1 MKSKAAFVRSLPRSL
16 SAKEVVAKAKA
27 AGVKLSPAYVY
38 VLRSKAGSAGTTKA
52 KGGRKARAT
61 NGNTEEQF
69 VTLALDVGLGRASEL
84 LTAVRNAAR
93 AAAQA

>member
-27 AGVKLSPAYVY
+27 AGVKLSTAYVY
-38 VLRSKAGSAGTTKA
+38 VLRSKAGTTKG
-52 KGGRKARAT
+52 KGRKARAG

-84 LTAVRNAAR
+84 LGAVRNAAR

>member
-38 VLRSKAGSAGTTKA
+38 VLRSKAGTTKG
-52 KGGRKARAT
+52 KGGRKARAAG
-61 NGNTEEQF
+61 GNTEEQF

-84 LTAVRNAAR
+84 LSAVRNAAR
-93 AAAQA
+93 SAAQA

>member
-27 AGVKLSPAYVY
+27 AGVKLSTAYVY
-38 VLRSKAGSAGTTKA
+38 VLRSKAGATKG
-52 KGGRKARAT
+52 KGRKGSRAAG
-61 NGNTEEQF
+61 GNTEEQF
-69 VTLALDVGLGRASEL
+69 VSLALDVGLGRASEL
-84 LTAVRNAAR
+84 LGAVRNAAR